1 MSTTTAVTPTASS
14 PRPGEVADWYRLT
27 VDATL
32 EAQGSTSG
40 GLSSDDAARRLE
52 AVGSNELVDNG
63 STHPLKIVWQ
73 QVSAVMV
80 LILIGA
86 ALLSLVLGKFLE
98 AGAIGAI
105 VVLFTLLGFFQEYRA
120 ERAIAALRQMSVPIV
135 KARRD
140 GRTVEIPAADLVP
153 GDVVQLD
160 AGTIVPADLRLIEVA
175 NLRVEEA
182 TLTGESEPVD
192 KHTEPID
199 GANVALGDRRCLAFS
214 GTQVSAGRGLGVVVA
229 TGMHTELGRIATL
242 LQSVTVEATPLQV
255 RLDRVGKQLALV
267 GVAVAALVV
276 AMGAFAGESA
286 SDLVLTAIS
295 VAVAVIPEGLPA
307 VVTFTLA
314 IGAQR
319 MLRRNALIRKLP
331 AVETLGSVTV
341 ICSDKTGTLTQNKMT
356 VTQLHVADQQTT
368 VEPGA
373 TIDLATWSAAQRL
386 LLAAVVLCN
395 DGEAERSSDGTLSM
409 IGDPTETA
417 LLQLASNA
425 SIDVKQ
431 LRAAVPRIGENPFDS
446 GRKRMSTIHGPIV
459 ATAATSASAGLFEGI
474 DNTCPV
480 AFAKGAIDGL
490 VAHADLIWTADGV
503 VAFGDRHRAALLA
516 ANDTM
521 AAAGLRVLGI
531 AVRSFTDLAAP
542 VAELTA
548 DLVAEAESALTIIGL
563 VGIIDPPRNEV
574 RDAVAVCRSA
584 GIRPVMITGD
594 HPLTA
599 KAIAEQLGIAT
610 DDRVLTGVD
619 LDQLSDAEFHAAAME
634 VSVFARVSPEHKLR
648 IVKSLQQ
655 QQQVVAMTGD
665 GVNDA
670 PALKQAD
677 IGVAM
682 GITGTDVTKE
692 ASDMV
697 LRDDNFATIV
707 AAVEEGRVIYDNLR
721 RFVSFAVAGNLGKII
736 VMLGW
741 PVPYLLAGGELDAAI
756 ALLPLQLLWLNLM
769 TDGLLGLSMG
779 LEPAERRVMQR
790 APHQPGASLW
800 ADGLGRQTIW
810 IGTLIGAASL
820 GIGFVYRE
828 TGQAEWQTM
837 IFTTLAF
844 MQVFQAFGT
853 RSRTESL
860 RTIGFTTNR
869 LMLAIAAV
877 VVALQLAALYTPLN
891 DFLDL
896 DPLGATDLAI
906 CVGLGLALLV
916 VLEITKHLNR
926 RAHADFA
933 TATSRATPPRD

>member
-1 MSTTTAVTPTASS
+1 MPTDTVRSTAPETS
-14 PRPGEVADWYRLT
+14 GEVDGSWHRMSVEDAFSALDTAPEGLT
-27 VDATL
+27 
-32 EAQGSTSG
+32 Q
-40 GLSSDDAARRLE
+40 DDAARRLT
-52 AVGSNELVDNG
+52 AVGTNELVGHG
-63 STHPLKIVWQ
+63 STHPLRLIWQ

-86 ALLSLVLGKFLE
+86 SLLSLALGKYLE

-120 ERAIAALRQMSVPIV
+120 ERAIAALRQLSVPIV
-135 KARRD
+135 KARRE
-140 GRTVEIPAADLVP
+140 GRTVEVEAASLVP
-153 GDVVQLD
+153 GDVVLLE
-160 AGTIVPADLRLIEVA
+160 AGSVVPADLRLIEVA
-175 NLRVEEA
+175 NLRIEEA

-192 KHTEPID
+192 KQLDPID
-199 GANVALGDRRCLAFS
+199 RENLALGDRRCLAYS

-229 TGMHTELGRIATL
+229 TGMRTELGRIARL
-242 LQSVTVEATPLQV
+242 LEEVTTEQTPLQA

-267 GVAVAALVV
+267 GVAVAGLVV
-276 AMGAFAGESA
+276 AMGALGGESA

-341 ICSDKTGTLTQNKMT
+341 ICSDKTGTLTQNRMT
-356 VTQLHVADQQTT
+356 VTALHVAGDRQA

-373 TIDLATWSAAQRL
+373 AIDLGSWTPAQRL
-386 LLAAVVLCN
+386 LVGAAALCN
-395 DGEAERSSDGTLSM
+395 DGEVERLADGSLSM

-417 LLQLASNA
+417 LLQLAANA
-425 SIDVKQ
+425 GIDVRA
-431 LRAAVPRIGENPFDS
+431 LRTEMPRLGENPFDS
-446 GRKRMSTIHGPIV
+446 GRKRMSTVHGPV
-459 ATAATSASAGLFEGI
+459 RETPVLDPVFEALDRTS
-474 DNTCPV
+474 PV

-490 VAHADLIWTADGV
+490 VGHADRVWTADGPV
-503 VAFGDRHRAALLA
+503 PIDEPARAALLA
-516 ANDTM
+516 ANDEM
-521 AAAGLRVLGI
+521 AAAGLRVLGV
-531 AVRSFTDLAAP
+531 AVRSFAP
-542 VAELTA
+542 ETPAA
-548 DLVAEAESALTIIGL
+548 DLVANAESGLTIVGL
-563 VGIIDPPRNEV
+563 VGIIDPPRDEV
-574 RDAVAVCRSA
+574 RDAVATCRAA

-599 KAIAEQLGIAT
+599 QAIARQLGIAT
-610 DDRVLTGVD
+610 DDRALTGVD
-619 LDQLSDAEFHAAAME
+619 LDRLDDAEFDAAVLE

-648 IVKSLQQ
+648 IVGSLQR

-682 GITGTDVTKE
+682 GITGTDVSKE

-707 AAVEEGRVIYDNLR
+707 SAVEEGRVIYDNLR

-741 PVPYLLAGGELDAAI
+741 PVPYLLAGGELEAAV

-779 LEPAERRVMQR
+779 MEPAERTVMQR
-790 APHQPGASLW
+790 APHRPGASLW
-800 ADGLGRQTIW
+800 AGGLGGQTIW
-810 IGTLIGAASL
+810 IGALIGVIAL
-820 GIGFVYRE
+820 GIGFWYRE

-844 MQVFQAFGT
+844 LQVCQAFGT

-860 RTIGFTTNR
+860 RAVGFTTNR
-869 LMLAIAAV
+869 LMVGIAGFV
-877 VVALQLAALYTPLN
+877 VTLQLAAIYSPVRS
-891 DFLDL
+891 FLGL
-896 DPLGATDLAI
+896 EPLGAADLAI
-906 CVGLGLALLV
+906 CAALGLVLLA
-916 VLEITKHLNR
+916 VLETAKLR
-926 RAHADFA
+926 R
-933 TATSRATPPRD
+933 R